1 MLLLTVFNQISG
13 SRRSMPLFLLAEK
26 GPRASKV
33 GWRAALWPRLIYY
46 NEIIKEQYEAN
57 LFSN

>member
-33 GWRAALWPRLIYY
+33 DWRAAGRTLAMSDLS
-46 NEIIKEQYEAN
+46 Q
-57 LFSN
+57 